1 VAAGGRPAG
10 GRSADIPYEIG
21 LHEVADGVFAYL
33 QPDGGWGW
41 SNAGLLATDDGSL
54 LVDTLFD
61 LALTRRMLDAM
72 APITGT
78 RPIGTVVNTHA
89 NGDHCYG
96 NGLVVGDGSEPGN
109 HVEIVT
115 TEAAAREMG
124 AVPPSALV
132 ALMAADLGEATNE
145 YVRRAF
151 GAFDFTGIEVP
162 EPTRTFTGRLELR
175 VGGRPVVLEQVGPAH
190 TAGDLLVHLPDA
202 GVVFAGDILF
212 IGGTPIVWDGP
223 VANWVAACDRILEL
237 AHGPGAGAGDP
248 VIIAGHGPLA
258 SADDVLAVRDY
269 LTWLEASCRAAH
281 EAGLTAAEAVRELAG
296 SDGFAPYREWGE
308 WERLAVNVR
317 AVYRELG
324 AADGT
329 IPDLFGA
336 MAELALSPPTT

>member
-1 VAAGGRPAG
+1 MGGRQVP
-10 GRSADIPYEIG
+10 DEIPYETG
-21 LHEVADGVFAYL
+21 LHEVADGVHAYRH
-33 QPDGGWGW
+33 PAGGWGW
-41 SNAGLLATDDGSL
+41 SYAGLLATDDGSL
-54 LVDTLFD
+54 RVDTLFD

-72 APITGT
+72 ASITGT

-96 NGLVVGDGSEPGN
+96 NGLVGGDGSELGN

-132 ALMAADLGEATNE
+132 ALMAADMGDATNE

-151 GAFDFTGIEVP
+151 GAFDFTDIEVP

-175 VGGRPVVLEQVGPAH
+175 IGGRPVVLEQVGPAH

-237 AHGPGAGAGDP
+237 AHGPGTGTGDP

-258 SADDVLAVRDY
+258 SADDGLAFRDY
-269 LTWLEASCRAAH
+269 LSWLEESCRAAH
-281 EAGLTAAEAVRELAG
+281 ETGLTAVEAVRELAG
-296 SDGFAPYREWGE
+296 SDGFAPYREW
-308 WERLAVNVR
+308 
-317 AVYRELG
+317 
-324 AADGT
+324 
-329 IPDLFGA
+329 
-336 MAELALSPPTT
+336 

>member
-1 VAAGGRPAG
+1 MGGRRVP
-10 GRSADIPYEIG
+10 DEIPYETG
-21 LHEVADGVFAYL
+21 LHEVADGVHAYL

-96 NGLVVGDGSEPGN
+96 NGLVGGDGSELGN

-132 ALMAADLGEATNE
+132 ALMAADMGEATNE

-151 GAFDFTGIEVP
+151 GAFDFTDIEVP

-175 VGGRPVVLEQVGPAH
+175 IGGRPVVLEQVGPAH

-237 AHGPGAGAGDP
+237 AHGPGTGTGDP

-336 MAELALSPPTT
+336 MAELALAPPTT

>member
-1 VAAGGRPAG
+1 M
-10 GRSADIPYEIG
+10 
-21 LHEVADGVFAYL
+21 ADGVFAYL

-61 LALTRRMLDAM
+61 QVLTRRMLDTM
-72 APITGT
+72 APVTGS

-96 NGLVVGDGSEPGN
+96 NGLLPDA
-109 HVEIVT
+109 EIVT

-132 ALMAADLGEATNE
+132 ALLAADMGEVTND
-145 YVRRAF
+145 YVQRAF
-151 GAFDFTGIEVP
+151 GGFTFEGIEVP
-162 EPTRTFTGRLELR
+162 EPTRTFTGSLDLELS
-175 VGGRPVVLEQVGPAH
+175 GRRISLQQVGPAH

-212 IGGTPIVWDGP
+212 INGTPIVWDGP
-223 VANWVAACDRILEL
+223 IANWVAACDRILEL
-237 AHGPGAGAGDP
+237 DLDAGVIGDAAAGDGTATGAGFGGA
-248 VIIAGHGPLA
+248 VIVPGHGPLTDA
-258 SADDVLAVRDY
+258 AGVRAVRGY
-269 LTWLEASCRAAH
+269 LTWLEEACRETHA
-281 EAGLTAAEAVRELAG
+281 AGLTAADAVFELAG

-317 AVYRELG
+317 AAYREIDG
-324 AADGT
+324 GDGT
-329 IPDLFGA
+329 IPDLFAA
-336 MAELALSPPTT
+336 MAALAASG

>member
-1 VAAGGRPAG
+1 VAG
-10 GRSADIPYEIG
+10 IPYEKG
-21 LHEVADGVFAYL
+21 LLEVADGVHAYL

-41 SNAGLLATDDGSL
+41 SNAGLLATDNGSL

-61 LALTRRMLDAM
+61 LRLTREMLDAM

-96 NGLVVGDGSEPGN
+96 NEVVAAPGAG
-109 HVEIVT
+109 VEIVT
-115 TEAAAREMG
+115 TEAAAREME

-132 ALMAADLGEATNE
+132 ALLNADLGSETSD
-145 YVRRAF
+145 YVQRAF

-162 EPTRTFTGRLELR
+162 EPTRTFSGRMEMA

-202 GVVFAGDILF
+202 GAVFTGDILF

-223 VANWVAACDRILEL
+223 VANWIAACDRILEL
-237 AHGPGAGAGDP
+237 EPS
-248 VIIAGHGPLA
+248 IIVPGHGPLA
-258 SADDVLAVRDY
+258 TSDDVRAVRAY
-269 LTWLEASCRAAH
+269 LCWLASACRQAH
-281 EAGLTAAEAVRELAG
+281 SEGLTAAEAVPELAA
-296 SDGFAPYREWGE
+296 SPEFALYREWGE

-324 AADGT
+324 SGDAT
-329 IPDLFGA
+329 IIDLFGA
-336 MAELALSPPTT
+336 MAELVAPSLKENP

>member
-1 VAAGGRPAG
+1 MGGRRVP
-10 GRSADIPYEIG
+10 DEIPYETG
-21 LHEVADGVFAYL
+21 LHEVADGVHAYL

-96 NGLVVGDGSEPGN
+96 NGLVRGDGSELGN

-115 TEAAAREMG
+115 TEAAAREMA

-132 ALMAADLGEATNE
+132 ALMAADMGEATNE

-151 GAFDFTGIEVP
+151 GAFDFTDIEVP

-175 VGGRPVVLEQVGPAH
+175 IGGRPVVLEQVGPAH

-237 AHGPGAGAGDP
+237 AHGPGTGTGDP

-281 EAGLTAAEAVRELAG
+281 EAGLTAVEVVRELAG

-324 AADGT
+324 AADHA

-336 MAELALSPPTT
+336 MAELAIAPPTT